1 MARFK
6 FKLDGLLKLRE
17 FKENQL
23 KVELG
28 KLLQEIEE
36 TKSIILQLNIDLDEG
51 YDAHSKVLYSGP
63 GVKMLQFFP
72 EYFQGKREDIKNK
85 ENLIHALNKKMEAK
99 REELALARGEV
110 KIVENLKEK
119 KMIQFTK
126 EKNKKDM
133 EKIEDQ
139 LSMTRSSERNN
150 I

>member
-1 MARFK
+1 MANFK

-28 KLLQEIEE
+28 RILQEIEE
-36 TKSIILQLNIDLDEG
+36 TKNIIVQLNKDLDEG
-51 YDAHSKVLYSGP
+51 YEAHSKVLYSGS
-63 GVKMLQFFP
+63 GAKMLQFFP
-72 EYFQGKREDIKNK
+72 EFFQGKREDIRNK
-85 ENLIHALNKKMEAK
+85 ENLIHALTKKVDMK
-99 REELALARGEV
+99 REELAMARGEV

-119 KMIQFTK
+119 KLVQFTK
-126 EKNKKDM
+126 EKNKKDL

-139 LSMTRSSERNN
+139 LAMTRSSQLNN